1 MSKKGNSKKRQKKER
16 PKKDHRSSTRDWM
29 RLRIVLVGVVFA
41 AFWGVL
47 WLRALQVQVL
57 EGEALAEMAVRQHK
71 TAVHA
76 SGERGRILDR
86 SGRVLAKSVRCRS
99 LYARPGEMKSKRHV
113 AKYLS
118 RTVGGSAR
126 KWQRKLASNSP
137 FVWLQR
143 RLDDAA
149 AARIAGDDIAGL
161 HLVPEFKRVYPN
173 GHTAGRLLGF
183 TGADGTGLEGLE
195 LAFEEQLAGEKE
207 RITVQRDARGRKL
220 FTSAGMA
227 GSDVRG
233 KDVTLTLDAT
243 VQFFAESVLA
253 ETVSSFGA
261 ASGMCLVVE
270 TKTGSILAWS
280 HYPFF
285 NPNAFR
291 SYRPGDWR
299 NMIAVDAFEPGSTLK
314 PFVVAAALEAGLITP
329 DTVYD
334 CEGGRFRITGKNIHD
349 VHPYDNLPVHKILR
363 YSSNIGTAKI
373 GLDLGAER
381 YHAMLAKLGFGRRPS
396 LPLPG
401 LAKGILRAP
410 DRWRPM
416 DLAAASFGHGIS
428 VTSLQMAEAY
438 LALAN
443 GGRAVPLRITASE
456 KITPGPRV
464 FSEKTAEAVLSMLRD
479 AVEEDGTGR
488 GMRIAG
494 MEVGGKTGTAQ
505 KPDPRGGYS
514 EDYTASFAAL
524 LPATTPEHLVLVVV
538 DEPKTEHYASKVA
551 VPAVR
556 KVAVKTLAYLGRLPE
571 SEVVKGG
578 ENDEYLQE
586 ALVRRADAVVRRQA
600 QGRVPDVVGLS
611 LRRAVEVLA
620 ARGSVPVLEG
630 RGSVVARQFPRP
642 GRKWPKDSVVRLK
655 LKSPDRRT

>member
-1 MSKKGNSKKRQKKER
+1 VSSKGNTKKRKKKER
-16 PKKDHRSSTRDWM
+16 KSSGRDWM
-29 RLRIVLVGVVFA
+29 RIRIVMVGAVFA
-41 AFWGVL
+41 VLWGVL
-47 WLRALQVQVL
+47 WLRAFQVQVL
-57 EGEALAEMAVRQHK
+57 EGETLAAMAGRQHN
-71 TAVHA
+71 TAINA
-76 SGERGRILDR
+76 AGERGRILDR
-86 SGRVLAKSVRCRS
+86 NGRVLAKSVRCRS
-99 LYARPGEMKSKRHV
+99 LYARPAEMESRRLT
-113 AKYLS
+113 AQYLS
-118 RTVGGSAR
+118 RTVGGTAR
-126 KWQRKLASNSP
+126 MWHRKLSSSSS
-137 FVWLQR
+137 FVWLKR

-149 AARIAGDDIAGL
+149 AARIEADKMAGL
-161 HLVPEFKRVYPN
+161 HLLSEFKRVYPN

-195 LAFEEQLAGEKE
+195 LAFEEQLAGEKQ
-207 RITVQRDARGRKL
+207 RITVQRDARGRKMY
-220 FTSAGMA
+220 TVAGMA
-227 GSDVRG
+227 ERDVHG
-233 KDVTLTLDAT
+233 KDLVLTLDAT

-253 ETVSSFGA
+253 ETVAAFGA
-261 ASGMCLVVE
+261 SSGMCLVVD
-270 TKTGSILAWS
+270 TDGGDILAWAHS
-280 HYPFF
+280 PFF

-291 SYRPGDWR
+291 SYKPGQWR
-299 NMIAVDAFEPGSTLK
+299 NMIATDAFEPGSTMK
-314 PFVVAAALEAGLITP
+314 PFVVAAALEAGIIGP

-349 VHPYDNLPVHKILR
+349 VHPYDDLPVHKILR

-381 YHAMLAKLGFGRRPS
+381 YHSVLASLGFGKRPK

-401 LAKGILRAP
+401 LAKGIMRAP
-410 DRWRPM
+410 HRWRPM

-438 LALAN
+438 LALAG
-443 GGRAVPLRITASE
+443 GGRAVPLRITASDNAA
-456 KITPGPRV
+456 PGPRI
-464 FSEKTAEAVLSMLRD
+464 FSEKTANIVLGMLRD

-514 EDYTASFAAL
+514 ESYIASFAAL
-524 LPATTPEHLVLVVV
+524 LPATEPKHLVLVVV
-538 DEPKTEHYASKVA
+538 DEPKKEHYASKVA

-556 KVAVKTLAYLGRLPE
+556 KVAVKTLAYLGQLPK
-571 SEVVKGG
+571 SEVAETGDR
-578 ENDEYLQE
+578 DEFLQE
-586 ALVRRADAVVRRQA
+586 ALVRSADAAVRRQA

-630 RGSVVARQFPRP
+630 RGSLVAKQIPKP
-642 GRKWPKDSVVRLK
+642 GRKWPKDGTVRLK
-655 LKSPDRRT
+655 LKHPENRT